1 LKEKIKQKAISLF
14 NAHGMSNVSMKQIAD
29 ALGISAGNL
38 QYHFKDK
45 EALVTAVYD
54 DMYSE
59 SVNFILPKNTYIT
72 LFHFEAM
79 MVGFDGIQNRFSFF
93 YNDLVHIVKT
103 YPNIADRQEQYNLV
117 RLTDARKLMDYYVET
132 GRLIPESATVDYD
145 KIIHVIWMTSMFWQS
160 QKRVM
165 RHAEYKG
172 NKCPVMDMN
181 WSFVLPFLTKKGLE
195 EYEQIKKFVK
205 HPNH

>member
-1 LKEKIKQKAISLF
+1 MKEKIKQKAISLF
-14 NAHGMSNVSMKQIAD
+14 NVHGMSNVSMKQIAD
-29 ALGISAGNL
+29 ALGIRAGNL

-117 RLTDARKLMDYYVET
+117 RLTDARKLIDYYVET

-165 RHAEYKG
+165 RYADYKG